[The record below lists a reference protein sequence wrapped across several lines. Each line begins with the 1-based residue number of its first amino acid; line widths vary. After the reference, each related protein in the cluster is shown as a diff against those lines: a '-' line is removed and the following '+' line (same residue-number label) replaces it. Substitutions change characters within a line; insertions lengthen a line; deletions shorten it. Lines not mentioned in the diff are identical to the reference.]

1 MKCPFC
7 GSFEDQ
13 VLDSRPIEHTSAIKR
28 RRECKNCK
36 KRYTTYER
44 PEEVS
49 LTVVKSDSRR
59 ESFDRKKLR
68 EGIARACEKRPISSE
83 TIDKIVSE
91 VETELSD
98 YLMEDPSAVIG
109 DKVLKKLW
117 DIDAVAYIRFA
128 SVYKNFADIESFVQE
143 IKTLKKKYNK
153 KNNK

>member
-83 TIDKIVSE
+83 TIDKIVTFSND
-91 VETELSD
+91 L
-98 YLMEDPSAVIG
+98 YRIA
-109 DKVLKKLW
+109 
-117 DIDAVAYIRFA
+117 FC
-128 SVYKNFADIESFVQE
+128 N
-143 IKTLKKKYNK
+143 
-153 KNNK
+153 KNNKNESNFLWLTKEN

>member
-1 MKCPFC
+1 MI
-7 GSFEDQ
+7 
-13 VLDSRPIEHTSAIKR
+13 RTSAIKR

-59 ESFDRKKLR
+59 ENFDRKKLR

-98 YLMEDPSAVIG
+98 YLMEVPSAVIG
-109 DKVLKKLW
+109 DKVLTKLW

-128 SVYKNFADIESFVQE
+128 SVYKNFADIETFMQE